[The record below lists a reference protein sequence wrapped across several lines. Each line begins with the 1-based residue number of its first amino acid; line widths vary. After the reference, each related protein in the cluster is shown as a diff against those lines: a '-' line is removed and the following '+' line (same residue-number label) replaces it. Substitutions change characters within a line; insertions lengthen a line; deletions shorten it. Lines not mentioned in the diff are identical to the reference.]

1 MGIPKTLKIP
11 PCPSNLRVNFEP
23 NYTIFFNMVRIADET
38 EQFARFISSK
48 QTPNYDVT
56 PSMLHEQN
64 VNNLRYILLLNGPSQ
79 YAYFDDARM
88 SILKGVMLDPRKISS
103 FSIAK

>member
-1 MGIPKTLKIP
+1 
-11 PCPSNLRVNFEP
+11 
-23 NYTIFFNMVRIADET
+23 MVRIADET
-38 EQFARFISSK
+38 EQFARIISSK

-64 VNNLRYILLLNGPSQ
+64 VNLRYILLVNGPSQ

-103 FSIAK
+103 FSISKE

>member
-1 MGIPKTLKIP
+1 
-11 PCPSNLRVNFEP
+11 
-23 NYTIFFNMVRIADET
+23 MVRIADET

-56 PSMLHEQN
+56 PSMLQQN
-64 VNNLRYILLLNGPSQ
+64 VNNLRYILLVNGPSQ

-88 SILKGVMLDPRKISS
+88 SIIKGVMLDPMKILS
-103 FSIAK
+103 FSFSKE

>member
-1 MGIPKTLKIP
+1 MI
-11 PCPSNLRVNFEP
+11 RMAV
-23 NYTIFFNMVRIADET
+23 ET
-38 EQFARFISSK
+38 VQFARFISSK

-64 VNNLRYILLLNGPSQ
+64 VNNLRYILLVNGPPQ

-88 SILKGVMLDPRKISS
+88 SIIKGVMLDPMKISP
-103 FSIAK
+103 FSISKE

>member
-1 MGIPKTLKIP
+1 MI
-11 PCPSNLRVNFEP
+11 
-23 NYTIFFNMVRIADET
+23 RIADET

-56 PSMLHEQN
+56 HSMLHKQN
-64 VNNLRYILLLNGPSQ
+64 VNNLRYILLVNGPSQ

-88 SILKGVMLDPRKISS
+88 SIIKGVMLDPMRISS
-103 FSIAK
+103 FSISKE